1 MERHWT
7 PESNPK
13 RPRDGGPES
22 LVSKTNLVST
32 DMPNGNIA
40 KNFQSSPCT
49 GWIWKI
55 TAKSLGYISSVQ
67 LLSRVQLFMTPMDCS
82 TPGFPVHRQLPEFT
96 QTHVHWVSDAIQ
108 PSYALSSPL
117 LPPLIFP
124 SIRVFSN
131 ESVLHIRWPKYW
143 SFSFSISLSKEHP
156 GLISFG
162 MDRLDLL
169 AVQGTLKSLLQ
180 HHSLKASILWCSAYF
195 LVQLSHP

>member
-1 MERHWT
+1 MAW
-7 PESNPK
+7 
-13 RPRDGGPES
+13 
-22 LVSKTNLVST
+22 VST
-32 DMPNGNIA
+32 SALLTTLLHSII
-40 KNFQSSPCT
+40 Q
-49 GWIWKI
+49 
-55 TAKSLGYISSVQ
+55 YSSVTQ
-67 LLSRVQLFMTPMDCS
+67 SCPTLCDPMDCS
-82 TPGFPVHRQLPEFT
+82 TPGFPVHHQLPEYI

-169 AVQGTLKSLLQ
+169 AVQGTLKSLQ
-180 HHSLKASILWCSAYF
+180 HHSSKGSILQRSAF
-195 LVQLSHP
+195 FIVQLSHLHMMTGKTIPLTRRTLLTK